1 MSFMFETITNF
12 KLDIPPDVHQA
23 SWEDVQSVSYPVARW
38 NRYLNDV
45 CSKTVLPWL
54 QEEQSPN
61 AMLWSHTAS
70 GLWELVPGTVIDF
83 GNKRLVWLPEK
94 TLDVSEL
101 RVPQEWVDTPDWAGD
116 YFLAVQIE
124 PDDLWLRV
132 WGYTTHQQLKQFGSY
147 DDRDRTYCIAAEHLI
162 QDLSVLWVVQQL
174 YPNEPTQAE
183 VAALPSLSATQAE
196 ELLVHLSQPAVLQPR
211 LAVPFEQWAAL
222 LHNDNLRQ
230 RLLELR
236 QNISTVQTCPVP
248 LITYLG
254 QWLHNQFDA
263 GWQTLES
270 LLEDEPTLA
279 FNVRQT
285 TDLNE
290 VAVRRAKLLRFPNHS
305 VLLLVAIAPEVDGR
319 FSVRVQVR
327 PAERSQYLPQDLR
340 LTLLLPSGERVQTVQ
355 AREQDNLIQLKRFKC
370 PSGAQFSLEVLFTE
384 TLYIEEF
391 VV

>member
-1 MSFMFETITNF
+1 MSFMFETITDF
-12 KLDIPPDVHQA
+12 RLDIPPEIHQA
-23 SWEDVQSVSYPVARW
+23 SWEDVQSVSYPSAKW
-38 NRYLNDV
+38 SRYLNDI

-54 QEEQSPN
+54 QEEQTPTATLSPY
-61 AMLWSHTAS
+61 AS
-70 GLWELVPGTVIDF
+70 PALWELVSGTVIHL
-83 GNKRLVWLPEK
+83 GSKRLVLIPDK

-101 RVPQEWVDTPDWAGD
+101 RVPQEWVDIPAWAGD
-116 YFLAVQIE
+116 YFLAVQID

-132 WGYTTHQQLKQFGSY
+132 WGYTTHEQIKQLGHY
-147 DDRDRTYCIAAEHLI
+147 DDRDRSYGIEAEHLV

-183 VAALPSLSATQAE
+183 VLALPALSATQAE
-196 ELLVHLSQPAVLQPR
+196 ELLLQLSQPTILQPR
-211 LAVPFEQWAAL
+211 LEAPFEQWGAL
-222 LHNDNLRQ
+222 LNNDNLRQ

-236 QNISTVQTCPVP
+236 QNLSTAQTCPTP
-248 LITYLG
+248 LITSLG

-263 GWQTLES
+263 GWEALES
-270 LLEDEPTLA
+270 LLGVEPDLA

-290 VAVRRAKLLRFPNHS
+290 PAVRRAKLLRFPDHP
-305 VLLLVAIAPEVDGR
+305 VLLLVAIEPEADGR

-327 PAERSQYLPQDLR
+327 PTERSQCLPQNLS
-340 LTLLLPSGERVQTVQ
+340 LTLLVPSGERIQSVQ

-370 PSGAQFSLEVLFTE
+370 PSGARFSLEVLFAE
-384 TLYIEEF
+384 TLYMEEF